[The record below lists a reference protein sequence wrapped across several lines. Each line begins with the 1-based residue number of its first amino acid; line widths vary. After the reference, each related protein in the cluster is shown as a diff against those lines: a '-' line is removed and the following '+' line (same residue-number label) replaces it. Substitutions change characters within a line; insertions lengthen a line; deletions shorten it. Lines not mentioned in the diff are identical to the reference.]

1 MKVSSLLLT
10 INIILLIFIW
20 IFVGINYSDLP
31 EIVPSHFA
39 INGSVDGVSEKKAIW
54 ILPVIATFLFLLLAG
69 ISRNP
74 DSPMLNVPNSYRN
87 KESLKFFANSTLL
100 PILLLLADTVV
111 ESTLIA
117 QAKLQEMSSVVFI
130 LLALV
135 FIVISIHIYK
145 MIKESKSETSK
156 A

>member
-10 INIILLIFIW
+10 INIILFIFIW

-31 EIVPSHFA
+31 EIVPSHFTV
-39 INGSVDGVSEKKAIW
+39 NGSVDGVSEKKAIW
-54 ILPVIATFLFLLLAG
+54 ILPVIATFLFLLLVG

-100 PILLLLADTVV
+100 PILLLLSDTVV

-117 QAKLQEMSSVVFI
+117 QGKLQEMSSAVFI